1 MLDRGLIGVFVKI
14 VTDVKPRF
22 FIIENVPQLA
32 SAKSPYRRLFLAMM
46 RRLSNEGYGVS
57 SEVVDASKYGVPQKR
72 KRLMV
77 LGRLDGSAPSIQGPS
92 SAPATTSGEALDGLP
107 DLSEAEEALSGKW
120 AELIQFVPPG
130 DNYLHFTE
138 RRGCENPL
146 FEWRSRYWN
155 FLLKLNPFEPSP
167 TIQARP
173 GPSTGPF
180 HWENRKLESPGVET
194 PIWFPRS
201 FCS

>member
-1 MLDRGLIGVFVKI
+1 MDLTALSLFSGAGGLDLGAVQMGVNIRVPPWTRIEIRAPRTARIWPKQMSFIGTSFRWVRRSFLEIGGWSKFDRPDLVLGAPPSGPYSMSGNWLDWKRSGLDARSGLIGVFVKI

-92 SAPATTSGEALDGLP
+92 SAPATT
-107 DLSEAEEALSGKW
+107 
-120 AELIQFVPPG
+120 
-130 DNYLHFTE
+130 
-138 RRGCENPL
+138 
-146 FEWRSRYWN
+146 
-155 FLLKLNPFEPSP
+155 
-167 TIQARP
+167 
-173 GPSTGPF
+173 
-180 HWENRKLESPGVET
+180 
-194 PIWFPRS
+194 
-201 FCS
+201 